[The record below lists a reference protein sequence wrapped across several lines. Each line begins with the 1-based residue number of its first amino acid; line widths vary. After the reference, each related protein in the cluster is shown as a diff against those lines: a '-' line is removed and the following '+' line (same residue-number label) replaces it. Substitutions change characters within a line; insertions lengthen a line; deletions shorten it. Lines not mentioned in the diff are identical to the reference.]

1 MNNKNSVDRQVAL
14 MRSEIFSMI
23 YQENANLPAERMV
36 TVRSAFSVVKRSLNE
51 TRNLP
56 FETREY
62 IALRELS
69 AFITLSQLNKSNT
82 AFPKH
87 TDLLPVSHPAS
98 TARHAMTASALN
110 YARMQWLLAGTQISD
125 EVRAIVSSAVL
136 ATPGSVQQKYAI
148 TRLSA
153 LPNVPLEALVAA
165 LGDGN
170 SRESLRRRAMDQLR
184 DRFGRFAFQGGG
196 GSALVRRTNGEVQ
209 RLTGK
214 PVSQSA
220 DGNTIRMEL
229 PDGRLADFSMGVM
242 QFIRAVIN
250 PTKDGYSG
258 VPATYDSSD
267 EIVDEDSLQ
276 YFDAPHGFRPD
287 GDYTADPADSNDS
300 DGKKYT
306 DDAYEVVVKDNGDIL
321 VSRQGSNEPFAAVSS
336 WSEAQKAMQDDE
348 PSYAKQQGLQPIARL
363 SDEQIAKMY
372 DDPNVNPF
380 DIPSPRGEEAEKK
393 PQPKTKDGG
402 EQPPQG
408 PKKFAFTYPEN
419 AFKLSTDPT
428 DFEPEGYQDQEST
441 NYTDDPKVLAS
452 KFKLEGLIGQLKKSI
467 LPKEDGSPATAY
479 APFPFNEGAELV
491 PAEAIY
497 AAIGEKGGDPQ
508 LEAAKI
514 YDEALGGTANQDA
527 LEASRAKPA
536 TEPVATVPDEVP
548 ADEPNPEDI
557 ADAIS
562 SGDLTEDEIQA
573 MLDGEAI
580 GDADIEGDAPEE
592 IKSKKAAEEVSE
604 APAPAEEVVE
614 PSTETEDKADQVVI
628 SRQKPPYRIDGA
640 LRDKDGNIIGH
651 ALPSIDESI
660 KKSLKEKEELENS
673 QKPVAEDLPEI
684 GGGWEVARLP
694 FVFDDGS
701 KNYESAYVKELPNG
715 DKFAFV
721 KSSDN
726 VYSIYSVD
734 SNGNLKLTPKGV
746 TYLSWQDLQTEGA
759 SPEEFDLLSAI
770 VSQNAQNLKR
780 GNLSSKL
787 AALGF
792 DQSVVDLAK
801 TGTPEEIK
809 AAVEADP
816 AYASL
821 KQANDNYIQST
832 AINTSKAN
840 AKGAAAYNSVNEAV
854 ENIKPNL
861 EVGSPQGQT
870 DAQAVETAS
879 IPEMDV
885 APTSSSTKVTVAA
898 SDLQEGDITFQE
910 ENPKFSGG
918 VLKEPFT
925 HYFVIEEVFT
935 DENTPEGKVNVRGYY
950 PGHQSQVRE
959 WNKDTP
965 ISAIRGE
972 FLVPLSG
979 DKPGIERPKQSE
991 EKYAKN
997 EAGKLTPEARAQ
1009 WLEDI
1014 ANYTTALKESAAK
1027 YSDPVT
1033 DYIDAPQAPENAVPE
1048 APKKPWTTPD
1058 VPAFQGS
1065 KLVALVKEADGDPE
1079 KLKELLDKEEVT
1091 YFDFETDGNSWD
1103 ATEINPVQ
1111 IGAHKIK
1118 DGQIVDSFV
1127 MFMNPGQEL
1136 GDFYYQTEMTPKGQ
1150 IKKKDGKPIFIL
1162 DENGN
1167 KILKGDLK
1175 TPEGEP
1181 VTDEWLATQP
1191 DANEVMAKFFEWLG
1205 PEAILAG
1212 HNLGKFDEPI
1222 LRQQALNVEAEY
1234 NPAGFI
1240 DTLSLARSA
1249 EVGTQDN
1256 KLGTLTEH
1264 YGVELENWHDASAD
1278 SMAVKGILDAILS
1291 DMKANNSGM
1300 DQMDPD
1306 AKAEE
1311 YLKALEKYENDLQAF
1326 KDYERAQKVDSLVK
1340 DGLEGKDLP
1349 SVEEVIDQ
1357 NTVSDPVSVEGIVNT
1372 PAGVEGFTIDTP
1384 TPPLSNDSAEW
1395 IMDDNNTTLIE
1406 GKIRPDDF
1414 QVGDFIPSKLGGY
1427 HQILEIE
1434 EDVDKPDQLRIKT
1447 RIVGTDKEY
1456 DKTWFRY
1463 NKNFD
1468 GVRRPNSVVD
1478 SAEEEFPELP
1488 AQYNTASW
1496 TFLKTL
1502 GGSNG
1507 AALYEDKDGNKY
1519 VVKTPKSEKHAANEV
1534 LASEFYEEA
1543 GIKTGRVYV
1552 GFNEDGET
1560 VLVSPFLE
1568 GSQDTFGSRFEEPEV
1583 LAEAQKGFAVD
1594 AWLNNYDAVGLVYD
1608 NMVMVGDVPVRVD
1621 PGGALLFRAQ
1631 GKDKADQLTPEV
1643 TQIDS
1648 LRDPQTNAQ
1657 AASVYGSMTDEQLAE
1672 SAQLVAN
1679 ITPEKINE
1687 LVDKHFSGD
1696 EETAN
1701 FLKERLIARRENLVE
1716 RFNLGKTSEV
1726 TTYEEAE
1733 QDQKDLGLQPVIA
1746 TPKTV
1751 PAFTHEADTVILDP
1765 SADLEAQ
1772 IADAISSGRKVAFY
1786 YNDKERLVTP
1796 KNMWTNP
1803 KYGHTNLRATDEMG
1817 VEKNYTLDKIFK
1829 SFGEPTVEPASEPT
1843 ESRDSTS
1850 QEISDMAKVIE
1861 GEYPGYQV
1869 TVDDSYFRVTLDSG
1883 AMVSVVSQGDGTFDV
1898 VAYESWDEDG
1908 EYPIDVGDFDS
1919 LEKATNS
1926 LRNTLE
1932 VLEAGEVSE
1941 TPTPDPED
1949 SPIADIVS
1957 GIFDGTETEVPSID
1971 EIVADVESENPSK
1984 FNFDPSL
1991 VIESIKKQ
1999 FPENIDLPNGDLVVR
2014 RKTVV
2019 KDGISYNYD
2028 TVVHRNINETF
2039 SVYIRE
2045 TNLSDN
2051 SSRVFGYKRSV
2062 HSDYALT
2069 NQINKITKSLD
2080 NSLDPQK
2087 WMKSKK
2093 AVPEVNLPDSP
2104 AGDSIQEVAN
2114 DLSAP
2119 EFPKTE
2125 DTVVNA
2131 LLDIVANALTVDG
2144 TADKALEALK
2154 NFPGISQETLDKV
2167 SEIVSNA
2174 LVKKSEVK
2182 PSGTSGEKSDEP
2194 KIPHVSA
2201 DGKTPVKVGDKV
2213 IYTKKGKVGVI
2224 KELVYA
2230 QVTGDYAYPDY
2241 VWVHFEGDKKP
2252 AKRVSRFLMIQNGEE
2267 TSAPTPAPVSAP
2279 EPEAPKVSQ
2288 EELNDV
2294 SSIGSYPST
2303 GIEKALVTP
2312 SITNPD
2318 VGVYINANNDQVNV
2332 PMTSYGDASFLN
2344 NRSPQ
2349 SVIDTEVPVGALLVS
2364 TTSEGKTQVLVVTDN
2379 IQNIAGGKPG
2389 QGQITVV
2396 GRIDGGHSK
2405 MTIMTSANSPKKLK
2419 AYLPNDGG
2427 NGGGDADIEPVD
2439 PSDSPSTVE
2448 EVSDLVDSI
2457 SAGIKNDPNL
2467 ADKVNTEAIDSAV
2480 ESAGE
2485 ALSPASNPDFTP
2497 PTSAVDQAWVEENL
2511 KDYVPVYLLGN
2522 EDLQVG
2528 DIIKEAGYTGGTT
2541 VDLVVTSIPG
2551 KDGNTFKV
2559 TGTTLKYSDGTVQN
2573 PEYETQFYADS
2584 VKGKKVLRHKT
2595 LAPENPF
2602 AATPPVT
2609 AEETKNTQKKSS
2621 KFINLKKVNAGE
2633 LKVGDVVT
2641 RKVGSLQYQILA
2653 IKPHPTKRNFYQ
2665 VIYRSVAIPSKGYV
2679 DGTIKSDTWH
2689 ETGFGTSN
2697 GGYTTKRPKPEWF
2710 ADALK
2715 AAGLPEKPKANA
2727 PKPIQGKP
2735 GQKAV
2740 FESVDDLKA
2749 YGIPKVS
2756 NEFFEY
2762 FGAENYDQYKT
2773 AMTGYFVKDSSNKY
2787 LMPGMV
2793 VSDSEGNSGIVVD
2806 SSGGAKT
2813 VDVSWVVGP
2822 KASTQGK
2829 ETVNGDS
2836 VSSNATFISKDVA
2849 SDMGVNIDPTVEN
2862 LAKSSIKDAQEQA
2875 KIQAAIK
2882 AEKDAK
2888 LKAIEQKKKEQ
2899 TVNASGAPK
2908 VEVSAPVDWDVEV
2921 FENVPTLAKASEVVR
2936 EDMAKAQVGVQ
2947 VLVDSD
2953 SIEDNLIRVSRV
2965 KIPDGADGT
2974 TQTRVRYKLTDWAGK
2989 KHVEML
2995 IQEGAEGSDG
3005 IKIPR
3010 YEKQPDGSIQL
3021 AGVFGYTG
3029 LFSIQEGE
3037 YGTTYSKPI
3046 LDSNGVV
3053 IGRYSFHRSRKDLES
3068 PNYTKSVSSSSEA
3081 MSYNNIVDIYLND
3094 DVTPEQIGQAMS
3106 FAGVE
3111 DSRPAT
3117 KEDVLIT
3124 AENKII
3130 SLFGNKA
3137 NGAGN
3142 YEGELRAEVL
3152 ELAKTVYGVEA
3163 KDITVEVIND
3173 KDIVFL
3179 MPQEVADKIADQTNS
3194 KYFIHGW
3201 TWNDKDKDTPPIGVE
3216 RAKYLFDVLTKTGL
3230 RSTVDRWLSGI
3241 NTRGQSSETDGKAV
3255 GANYVFTTK
3264 SYSTGGMFS
3273 FDARKMLRRLDYY
3286 LNVGDGY
3293 GQKGEKD
3300 TLQLLAGS
3308 VHEILFKGTLSWA
3321 DLAYIN
3327 VDSETRDA
3335 LIEMLTDS
3343 GITDFG
3349 GTPLNKIFGV
3359 K

>member
-1 MNNKNSVDRQVAL
+1 MNNKKSVDRQIDL
-14 MRSEIFSMI
+14 IRSQVFSTLH
-23 YQENANLPAERMV
+23 QENANLPAERMV
-36 TVRSAFSVVKRSLNE
+36 TVKSAFSVVKRSLNE

-82 AFPKH
+82 AYPKH

-125 EVRAIVSSAVL
+125 EVRAVVSSAVL
-136 ATPGSVQQKYAI
+136 ATPGSVQHKYAI
-148 TRLSA
+148 TRLTS

-165 LGDGN
+165 YGDGN
-170 SRESLRRRAMDQLR
+170 SSEAKSRRALDQRR
-184 DRFGRFAFQGGG
+184 DRNGRFAFQGGG
-196 GSALVRRTNGEVQ
+196 ASALVELPDGETQ

-220 DGNTIRMEL
+220 DGNTMRLET
-229 PDGRLADFSMGVM
+229 PDGRLVDLPIDGME
-242 QFIRAVIN
+242 FIRAVLN

-267 EIVDEDSLQ
+267 VVVKQSSLQ
-276 YFDAPHGFRPD
+276 YFDSPHGFRFDADYIPD
-287 GDYTADPADSNDS
+287 PEDSTDS
-300 DGKKYT
+300 KGKIYT
-306 DDAYEVVVKDNGDIL
+306 DDAYDVVVKENGDYKVHRRGYPNRPL
-321 VSRQGSNEPFAAVSS
+321 ANVKS
-336 WSEAQKAMQDDE
+336 WSEAQKAIQDDE
-348 PSYAKQQGLQPIARL
+348 PQYAKEVGAKPIARL

-372 DDPNVNPF
+372 DDPNVDPF
-380 DIPSPRGEEAEKK
+380 SIPSPRGEESEKK
-393 PQPKTKDGG
+393 SQPKTKDGG

-408 PKKFAFTYPEN
+408 PQKFAFTYPEN

-428 DFEPEGYQDQEST
+428 DFEPEGYQDQDST

-467 LPKEDGSPATAY
+467 LPKEDGIPATAY

-527 LEASRAKPA
+527 LEASRAKPVSEPIA
-536 TEPVATVPDEVP
+536 TIPDEAP
-548 ADEPNPEDI
+548 TDEPNPEDI

-580 GDADIEGDAPEE
+580 GDADIDGDAPEE
-592 IKSKKAAEEVSE
+592 IKSKKAAEEVEAALPE
-604 APAPAEEVVE
+604 APTSPNISKDDISYNELPFVPEFGYPQFDVTGTKEALKAFLNEYWLGMLDPKDLSDKDRLVKESLAAAKDDGNGKFTIEKIEFIDSDDPKNIVEKITGDNSPTPEPESPAIV
-614 PSTETEDKADQVVI
+614 ETEV
-628 SRQKPPYRIDGA
+628 
-640 LRDKDGNIIGH
+640 
-651 ALPSIDESI
+651 PSSI
-660 KKSLKEKEELENS
+660 PFLTE
-673 QKPVAEDLPEI
+673 QLPEI
-684 GGGWEVARLP
+684 GGGWEFTRLP
-694 FVFDDGS
+694 FVSDDGS
-701 KNYESAYVKELPNG
+701 KQYESAYVKTLPNG
-715 DKFAFV
+715 DKFAFI

-726 VYSIYSVD
+726 TYSIYSVD
-734 SNGNLKLTPKGV
+734 SNGNLKFTPKGV
-746 TYLSWQDLQTEGA
+746 TYLSWQDLQTDEA
-759 SPEEFDLLSAI
+759 SPEKFNLLSEI
-770 VSQNAQNLKR
+770 VSQNAQNLER
-780 GNLSSKL
+780 GHLSNKL
-787 AALGF
+787 ASFGF
-792 DQSVVDLAK
+792 KQSVVDLAK
-801 TGTPEEIK
+801 TGTPEEVK
-809 AAVEADP
+809 AAIEADP

-821 KQANDNYIQST
+821 KQANDDFVQST
-832 AINTSKAN
+832 AKNTSKAN
-840 AKGAAAYNSVNEAV
+840 AKPAAAYNSVNEAV
-854 ENIKPNL
+854 ENLKPNL
-861 EVGSPQGQT
+861 EVGSPQEQ
-870 DAQAVETAS
+870 AQAVETAS

-885 APTSSSTKVTVAA
+885 APTSSSTKVTVVA

-918 VLKEPFT
+918 TLKEPFT

-972 FLVPLSG
+972 FLVPLAG

-1033 DYIDAPQAPENAVPE
+1033 DYIDAPQAPENATPE
-1048 APKKPWTTPD
+1048 APKKPWKSPN
-1058 VPAFQGS
+1058 VPAFQGD

-1079 KLKELLDKEEVT
+1079 KLKELLDNEEVT
-1091 YFDFETDGNSWD
+1091 YFDFETDANSFD
-1103 ATEINPVQ
+1103 ADKTQPVQ
-1111 IGAHKIK
+1111 VAAHKIK
-1118 DGQIVDSFV
+1118 NGEIVDSFM
-1127 MFMNPGQEL
+1127 MFMNPGTEL
-1136 GDFYYQTEMTPKGQ
+1136 GVGGFYYKGKYEGKGKD
-1150 IKKKDGKPIFIL
+1150 KKFVPEL

-1167 KILKGDLK
+1167 LIPSGVLN
-1175 TPEGEP
+1175 TPDGEP
-1181 VTDEWLATQP
+1181 ITNEWLATQP
-1191 DANEVMAKFFEWLG
+1191 SREEVMAQFFEWMG
-1205 PEAILAG
+1205 ADPILAG
-1212 HNLGKFDEPI
+1212 HNSGIFDEPI
-1222 LRQQALNVEAEY
+1222 LRQQALDLEVEYGYSGLIDTVSMAYSIIPGNDKGTHTLGALTEKYNVEL
-1234 NPAGFI
+1234 
-1240 DTLSLARSA
+1240 D
-1249 EVGTQDN
+1249 
-1256 KLGTLTEH
+1256 
-1264 YGVELENWHDASAD
+1264 NWHDASAD
-1278 SMAVKGILDAILS
+1278 SMAVKGILDAMLL
-1291 DMKANNSGM
+1291 DMKNNNIGM

-1306 AKAEE
+1306 AKTEQ
-1311 YLKALEKYENDLQAF
+1311 YLKALEKYENDLQAY
-1326 KDYERAQKVDSLVK
+1326 KDYKRAQEVDSLVK

-1357 NTVSDPVSVEGIVNT
+1357 NTVSDPT
-1372 PAGVEGFTIDTP
+1372 PVEGFVNAPTGAEDLVKDVP

-1395 IMDDNNTTLIE
+1395 VMDDNNTTLIE

-1414 QVGDFIPSKLGGY
+1414 QVGDFIPSKFGGY
-1427 HQILEIE
+1427 HEILDIE

-1447 RIVGTDKEY
+1447 RIIGTGIEY
-1456 DKTWFRY
+1456 EKTWFRY

-1468 GVRRPNSVVD
+1468 GVRRPNSVID
-1478 SAEEEFPELP
+1478 NTEEDFPELP

-1507 AALYEDKDGNKY
+1507 AGLYEDKNGNKY

-1568 GSQDTFGSRFEEPEV
+1568 GSQETFGSRFEEPEV

-1687 LVDKHFSGD
+1687 LVDKHFAGD

-1716 RFNLGKTSEV
+1716 RFNLGKTSES

-1733 QDQKDLGLQPVIA
+1733 QDQKDLGLQPAIA

-1751 PAFTHEADTVILDP
+1751 APFKHDSDTVLLDP
-1765 SADLEAQ
+1765 SGDLETQ
-1772 IADAISSGRKVAFY
+1772 IQDAIANGNKIAFY

-1817 VEKNYTLDKIFK
+1817 IEKNYTLDKIFM
-1829 SFGEPTVEPASEPT
+1829 SFGEAPSDDLGIPQPPAEEVLPSEDLGAPQQPSDLEPETVEESDLPIPA
-1843 ESRDSTS
+1843 
-1850 QEISDMAKVIE
+1850 Q
-1861 GEYPGYQV
+1861 
-1869 TVDDSYFRVTLDSG
+1869 
-1883 AMVSVVSQGDGTFDV
+1883 
-1898 VAYESWDEDG
+1898 
-1908 EYPIDVGDFDS
+1908 
-1919 LEKATNS
+1919 
-1926 LRNTLE
+1926 
-1932 VLEAGEVSE
+1932 
-1941 TPTPDPED
+1941 ED

-1957 GIFDGTETEVPSID
+1957 GIFDGTETEVPSVD
-1971 EIVADVESENPSK
+1971 EIVADVKSDSPSENAVVDP
-1984 FNFDPSL
+1984 NLIFDL
-1991 VIESIKKQ
+1991 VKKQ
-1999 FPENIDLPNGDLVVR
+1999 FPDSIDLPNGDVVVR

-2028 TVVHRNINETF
+2028 TVMHRNANETF

-2045 TNLSDN
+2045 TNLSDG

-2062 HSDYALT
+2062 QSDQALT
-2069 NQINKITKSLD
+2069 NQISKITKSLD
-2080 NSLDPQK
+2080 SATDPQK

-2104 AGDSIQEVAN
+2104 GGDPIQEIAD
-2114 DLSAP
+2114 DLSSP

-2131 LLDIVANALTVDG
+2131 LLDIVSNALKVDG

-2154 NFPGISQETLDKV
+2154 NFPGVSQETLDKV
-2167 SEIVSNA
+2167 SEIVSNS
-2174 LVKKSEVK
+2174 LVKKAEVK
-2182 PSGTSGEKSDEP
+2182 PSGAPEEQVATP
-2194 KIPHVSA
+2194 TAPHVSS
-2201 DGKTPVKVGDKV
+2201 DGQTAVKVGDKV
-2213 IYTKKGKVGVI
+2213 MYKDGKVGVVTQ
-2224 KELVYA
+2224 LVKA
-2230 QVTGDYAYPDY
+2230 QVTQAGEFGNYAYSDY
-2241 VWVHFEGDKKP
+2241 VWVQFPGEKKP
-2252 AKRVSRFLMIQNGEE
+2252 LKRTAKFLTIQNGEE
-2267 TSAPTPAPVSAP
+2267 TSAPTPEPVSAP

-2288 EELNDV
+2288 EELDDV
-2294 SSIGSYPST
+2294 SSIGSYPSP
-2303 GIEKALVTP
+2303 GIEKAIVTP

-2318 VGVYINANNDQVNV
+2318 VGVYINASNEQVNV

-2349 SVIDTEVPVGALLVS
+2349 SITDTEVPIGALLVS
-2364 TTSEGKTQVLVVTDN
+2364 TNSEGVPQVLVVTDN
-2379 IQNIAGGKPG
+2379 IQNISGGKPG

-2396 GRIDGGHSK
+2396 GRFEGGHSK
-2405 MTIMTSANSPKKLK
+2405 MTITTSAKSPKKLK

-2528 DIIKEAGYTGGTT
+2528 DIIKEATYSSSDGT
-2541 VDLVVTSIPG
+2541 VDVVVTSIPG
-2551 KDGNTFKV
+2551 QDAMYFNV
-2559 TGTTLKYSDGTVQN
+2559 IGTIIRKSDGTVQN
-2573 PEYETQFYADS
+2573 PNFQATFYGENL
-2584 VKGKKVLRHKT
+2584 KGKTILRHKS
-2595 LAPENPF
+2595 LAPANPF

-2609 AEETKNTQKKSS
+2609 PEETKNTQKKSS
-2621 KFINLKKVNAGE
+2621 KFINLKKVNGGE

-2641 RKVGSLQYQILA
+2641 RKLGKLQYQILA
-2653 IKPHPTKRNFYQ
+2653 IKPHPTKRNQYQ
-2665 VIYRSVAIPSKGYV
+2665 VIYRTMASPTSGYK
-2679 DGTIKSDTWH
+2679 DGEIKSGTWGQY
-2689 ETGFGTSN
+2689 GFGGS
-2697 GGYTTKRPKPEWF
+2697 GYTTKRPKPEWF

-2715 AAGLPEKPKANA
+2715 EAGMPEKPKASA

-2740 FESVDDLKA
+2740 FESVDELKT
-2749 YGIPKVS
+2749 YGVDKVS
-2756 NEFFEY
+2756 KDFLDY
-2762 FGAENYDQYKT
+2762 FGADTYDDYKV
-2773 AMTGYFVKDSSNKY
+2773 AMVGYFVKDKSNKY

-2793 VSDSEGNSGIVVD
+2793 VSDSEGNSGIIVD

-2829 ETVNGDS
+2829 ETVKGDS
-2836 VSSNATFISKDVA
+2836 VSSEASFISKETA
-2849 SDMGVNIDPTVEN
+2849 KDMGVDIDPIVETLVKTNIDDNKKIKAIVE
-2862 LAKSSIKDAQEQA
+2862 A
-2875 KIQAAIK
+2875 QAAEEKKK
-2882 AEKDAK
+2882 AAEDKK
-2888 LKAIEQKKKEQ
+2888 LKEDNS
-2899 TVNASGAPK
+2899 VSGSGASP
-2908 VEVSAPVDWDVEV
+2908 VEIDEPLDWSESAYEEVPSLTAAVSLVKTDV
-2921 FENVPTLAKASEVVR
+2921 A
-2936 EDMAKAQVGVQ
+2936 MAQNGVQ
-2947 VLVDSD
+2947 ILVDSD
-2953 SIEDNLIRVSRV
+2953 SIEDNLVRVHRV
-2965 KIPDGADGT
+2965 KDKNGEWK
-2974 TQTRVRYKLTDWAGK
+2974 TRIRFKLTDWAGNAK
-2989 KHVEML
+2989 IEKILDGTDSASIIDNTEVPKFDRTPGGLVENNNWHSL
-2995 IQEGAEGSDG
+2995 LYTASLNGA
-3005 IKIPR
+3005 
-3010 YEKQPDGSIQL
+3010 
-3021 AGVFGYTG
+3021 
-3029 LFSIQEGE
+3029 
-3037 YGTTYSKPI
+3037 TYSAELADGDGYALI
-3046 LDSNGVV
+3046 
-3053 IGRYSFHRSRKDLES
+3053 HRADKTAKS
-3068 PNYTKSVSSSSEA
+3068 PNYTKHPDSSNSLVGFHNE
-3081 MSYNNIVDIYLND
+3081 VDIYLPDNA
-3094 DVTPEQIGQAMS
+3094 TPEQVQNALSQVGVQA
-3106 FAGVE
+3106 
-3111 DSRPAT
+3111 SRPAT
-3117 KEDVLIT
+3117 EEDIEIM

-3130 SLFGNKA
+3130 AMFGKKG
-3137 NGAGN
+3137 NGSKN
-3142 YEGELRAEVL
+3142 YTGELRVKILNDAKEAFGVDAADIRPEVMNNGDV
-3152 ELAKTVYGVEA
+3152 TFV
-3163 KDITVEVIND
+3163 
-3173 KDIVFL
+3173 
-3179 MPQEVADKIADQTNS
+3179 MPQDVADKIAETINS
-3194 KYFIHGW
+3194 KYFTH
-3201 TWNDKDKDTPPIGVE
+3201 TWHSGFKNPGEED
-3216 RAKYLFDVLTKTGL
+3216 ANFLFRLLTEGGIK
-3230 RSTVDRWLSGI
+3230 STVDRWTSGI
-3241 NTRGQSSETDGKAV
+3241 NYIGTSSRTDIKA
-3255 GANYVFTTK
+3255 GGSNYVFTHMGNNDGK
-3264 SYSTGGMFS
+3264 DFV
-3273 FDARKMLRRLDYY
+3273 FDLPSMLRRLDFYANNDDQWGTKTEDQSPIEE
-3286 LNVGDGY
+3286 L
-3293 GQKGEKD
+3293 QKG
-3300 TLQLLAGS
+3300 AY
-3308 VHEILFKGTLSWA
+3308 EIMFKGTISWA
-3321 DLAYIN
+3321 DLVKIN
-3327 VDSETRDA
+3327 VDSATREKLLELLTSAGVDFFGDTPTKA
-3335 LIEMLTDS
+3335 VLGIE
-3343 GITDFG
+3343 
-3349 GTPLNKIFGV
+3349 
-3359 K
+3359 

>member
-1 MNNKNSVDRQVAL
+1 MNNKKSVDRQIDL
-14 MRSEIFSMI
+14 IRSQVFSTLH
-23 YQENANLPAERMV
+23 QENANLPAERMV
-36 TVRSAFSVVKRSLNE
+36 TVKSAFSVVKRSLNE

-62 IALRELS
+62 LALRELS

-153 LPNVPLEALVAA
+153 LPNVPLEALIAA

-170 SRESLRRRAMDQLR
+170 STEALSRRAMLQRR
-184 DRFGRFAFQGGG
+184 DRKGKFAFQGGG
-196 GSALVRRTNGEVQ
+196 ASALVRLLNGIVQ

-229 PDGRLADFSMGVM
+229 PDGRLVDVPMGGM
-242 QFIRAVIN
+242 EFIRAVIN

-267 EIVDEDSLQ
+267 EVVDEGSLQ
-276 YFDAPHGFRPD
+276 YFDAPHGFRAD
-287 GDYTADPADSNDS
+287 GDYVADPTDPNDSN
-300 DGKKYT
+300 GKKYT
-306 DDAYEVVVKDNGDIL
+306 DDAYDVVVKENGDYL
-321 VSRQGSNEPFAAVSS
+321 VSRRGSDGAFGVGSS
-336 WSEAQKAMQDDE
+336 WSEIQQAIQVDE

-363 SDEQIAKMY
+363 SEEQIAKMY
-372 DDPNVNPF
+372 DDPDFDAF
-380 DIPSPRGEEAEKK
+380 DIPNPLGEEAETK

-408 PKKFAFTYPEN
+408 PEKFAFTYPEN

-428 DFEPEGYQDQEST
+428 DFEPEGYQDQDST

-452 KFKLEGLIGQLKKSI
+452 KFKLEGLIGQLKKSV

-527 LEASRAKPA
+527 LEASRAKPEAEPIA
-536 TEPVATVPDEVP
+536 TIPDEAP
-548 ADEPNPEDI
+548 ADEPDPEDI

-628 SRQKPPYRIDGA
+628 SREKPPYRIDGA

-673 QKPVAEDLPEI
+673 QKAVAEDLPEI

-694 FVFDDGS
+694 FVFEGGA
-701 KNYESAYVKELPNG
+701 KEYEPVYVKELPNG
-715 DKFAFV
+715 DKFAFA
-721 KSSDN
+721 KNPDGSYN
-726 VYSIYSVD
+726 IYSVD
-734 SNGNLKLTPKGV
+734 ANGNLKLTPQGV
-746 TYLSWQDLQTEGA
+746 TYLSWQDLQTQGS

-770 VSQNAQNLKR
+770 VSQNAQNLNR
-780 GNLSSKL
+780 GDLSNKL
-787 AALGF
+787 ATLGF
-792 DQSVVDLAK
+792 DQSVIDLAK

-809 AAVEADP
+809 AAIEADP

-821 KQANDNYIQST
+821 KQANDDFIQAT
-832 AINTSKAN
+832 ATNTAKAN
-840 AKGAAAYNSVNEAV
+840 AKGAAAYNSVNEAI
-854 ENIKPNL
+854 ETLKPNL
-861 EVGSPQGQT
+861 EVGSPQEN
-870 DAQAVETAS
+870 AQAVESAS
-879 IPEMDV
+879 IPEMNV
-885 APTSSSTKVTVAA
+885 APASSGVKITVAA
-898 SDLQEGDITFQE
+898 SDLQEGDITLKIEDPQ
-910 ENPKFSGG
+910 FSGN
-918 VLKEPFT
+918 VLTEPFT

-935 DENTPEGKVNVRGYY
+935 DENTPEGKVNIRGYY

-979 DKPGIERPKQSE
+979 DKPGMERPKQKD

-1009 WLEDI
+1009 WKTDI
-1014 ANYTTALKESAAK
+1014 TEYITALKESASK

-1033 DYIDAPQAPENAVPE
+1033 EYIGAPEAPENVTPE
-1048 APKKPWTTPD
+1048 APKKPWKSPN
-1058 VPAFQGS
+1058 VPAFQGD
-1065 KLVALVKEADGDPE
+1065 KLVALVKEANGDPE
-1079 KLKELLDKEEVT
+1079 KLKELLDNETVV
-1091 YFDFETDGNSWD
+1091 YFDFETDANSFD
-1103 ATEINPVQ
+1103 ADKTQPVQ
-1111 IGAHKIK
+1111 VAAHKIK
-1118 DGQIVDSFV
+1118 NGEIVDSFM
-1127 MFMNPGQEL
+1127 MFMNPGTEL
-1136 GDFYYQTEMTPKGQ
+1136 GVGGFYYKGTYEGA
-1150 IKKKDGKPIFIL
+1150 KKDKKFVPEL

-1167 KILKGDLK
+1167 LIPSGVLN
-1175 TPEGEP
+1175 TPDGQP
-1181 VTDEWLATQP
+1181 VTNEWLATQP
-1191 DANEVMAKFFEWLG
+1191 SREEVMAQFFEWMG
-1205 PEAILAG
+1205 ADPILAG
-1212 HNLGKFDEPI
+1212 HNAGIFDEPI
-1222 LRQQALNVEAEY
+1222 LRQQALDLEVEY
-1234 NPAGFI
+1234 GYSGLI
-1240 DTLSLARSA
+1240 DTLSMAYSTIPGKTK
-1249 EVGTQDN
+1249 GTHT
-1256 KLGTLTEH
+1256 LGALTEK
-1264 YGVELENWHDASAD
+1264 YGVELDNWHDAEAD
-1278 SMAVKGILDAILS
+1278 SMAVKGILDAMLL
-1291 DMKANNSGM
+1291 DMKVNNVGM

-1306 AKAEE
+1306 AKTQQ

-1326 KDYERAQKVDSLVK
+1326 KDYERAQEVDALVK

-1349 SVEEVIDQ
+1349 SVDEVINQ
-1357 NTVSDPVSVEGIVNT
+1357 NTVSEPT
-1372 PAGVEGFTIDTP
+1372 PVEGFVNAPTGAENLVKDVP

-1395 IMDDNNTTLIE
+1395 VMDDNNTTLIE

-1414 QVGDFIPSKLGGY
+1414 QIGDFIPSKLGGY
-1427 HQILEIE
+1427 HEILDIE
-1434 EDVDKPDQLRIKT
+1434 ENVDDPNVLKIKT
-1447 RIVGTDKEY
+1447 RIVGTDVEY
-1456 DKTWFRY
+1456 EKTWFRY

-1468 GVRRPNSVVD
+1468 GVRRPNSVID
-1478 SAEEEFPELP
+1478 NAEEDFPELP

-1507 AALYEDKDGNKY
+1507 AGLYEDKNGNKY
-1519 VVKTPKSEKHAANEV
+1519 VVKTPKSEKHAANEI

-1543 GIKTGRVYV
+1543 GIKTGRVYA

-1568 GSQDTFGSRFEEPEV
+1568 GSQETFGSRFEEPEV

-1608 NMVMVGDVPVRVD
+1608 NMVMVGDEPVRVD

-1631 GKDKADQLTPEV
+1631 GKDKADQLTLEV

-1687 LVDKHFSGD
+1687 LVDKHFFGD

-1716 RFNLGKTSEV
+1716 RFNLNKTSEQ

-1733 QDQKDLGLQPVIA
+1733 QDQKDLGLQPAIA
-1746 TPKTV
+1746 TPNTV
-1751 PAFTHEADTVILDP
+1751 PAFKHDPDTVLLDP
-1765 SADLEAQ
+1765 SGDLETQ
-1772 IADAISSGRKVAFY
+1772 IQDAIANGNKIAFY

-1829 SFGEPTVEPASEPT
+1829 SFGEPTGAPETPVE
-1843 ESRDSTS
+1843 
-1850 QEISDMAKVIE
+1850 
-1861 GEYPGYQV
+1861 
-1869 TVDDSYFRVTLDSG
+1869 
-1883 AMVSVVSQGDGTFDV
+1883 
-1898 VAYESWDEDG
+1898 
-1908 EYPIDVGDFDS
+1908 
-1919 LEKATNS
+1919 
-1926 LRNTLE
+1926 
-1932 VLEAGEVSE
+1932 EVSPVE
-1941 TPTPDPED
+1941 TVEAPQVQVSELPTPDPED
-1949 SPIADIVS
+1949 SPISDIVS
-1957 GIFDGTETEVPSID
+1957 GIFDGTETEVPSVD
-1971 EIVADVESENPSK
+1971 EIVADVKSDSPSENAVVDP
-1984 FNFDPSL
+1984 NLIFDL
-1991 VIESIKKQ
+1991 VKKQ
-1999 FPENIDLPNGDLVVR
+1999 FPDNIDLPNGDVVVR

-2028 TVVHRNINETF
+2028 TVMHRNADETF

-2045 TNLSDN
+2045 TNLSDG

-2062 HSDYALT
+2062 QSDQALT
-2069 NQINKITKSLD
+2069 NQIGKITKSLD
-2080 NSLDPQK
+2080 SATDPQK
-2087 WMKSKK
+2087 WMKAKK
-2093 AVPEVNLPDSP
+2093 AVPEVNLPDAP
-2104 AGDSIQEVAN
+2104 AGDPIQEVAD
-2114 DLSAP
+2114 DLSSP

-2154 NFPGISQETLDKV
+2154 NFPGVSQETLNKV
-2167 SEIVSNA
+2167 SEIVSNS
-2174 LVKKSEVK
+2174 LVKKPEVK
-2182 PSGTSGEKSDEP
+2182 APTAPNEESAKPTA
-2194 KIPHVSA
+2194 PHVSA
-2201 DGKTPVKVGDKV
+2201 DGKTAVKVGDKV
-2213 IYTKKGKVGVI
+2213 IYKDGKVGVVTQ
-2224 KELVYA
+2224 LVKA
-2230 QVTGDYAYPDY
+2230 QVTQAGSFGNYAYSDY
-2241 VWVHFEGDKKP
+2241 VWVQFPGEKKP
-2252 AKRVSRFLMIQNGEE
+2252 LKRTAKFLTIQGGEE
-2267 TSAPTPAPVSAP
+2267 TSVPTPEPVSAP
-2279 EPEAPKVSQ
+2279 EPEAPKASQ
-2288 EELNDV
+2288 EDLNDV

-2303 GIEKALVTP
+2303 GIEKAAVTP

-2318 VGVYINANNDQVNV
+2318 VGVYINASNEQVNV

-2349 SVIDTEVPVGALLVS
+2349 SVLDTEVPVGALLVS
-2364 TTSEGKTQVLVVTDN
+2364 TTSEGQTQVLVVTDN
-2379 IQNIAGGKPG
+2379 LQNIAGGKPG

-2405 MTIMTSANSPKKLK
+2405 MTITTSTKSPKKLK

-2427 NGGGDADIEPVD
+2427 DGGGDPDIEPID
-2439 PSDSPSTVE
+2439 PSDSPSTIE

-2467 ADKVNTEAIDSAV
+2467 ADKVNTDAMDSAV
-2480 ESAGE
+2480 ESASE
-2485 ALSPASNPDFTP
+2485 ALNPASNQDFTP

-2528 DIIKEAGYTGGTT
+2528 DIIKEATYTGGST

-2551 KDGNTFKV
+2551 QDAMYFKV
-2559 TGTTLKYSDGTVQN
+2559 IGTTVKKSDGMVQN
-2573 PEYETQFYADS
+2573 PDFETSFYGEN
-2584 VKGKKVLRHKT
+2584 VKGKTILRHKT
-2595 LAPENPF
+2595 LAPADPF

-2609 AEETKNTQKKSS
+2609 PEETKNTQKKSS

-2653 IKPHPTKRNFYQ
+2653 IKPHPTKRNQYQ
-2665 VIYRSVAIPSKGYV
+2665 VIYRSMAVPGKGYT
-2679 DGTIKSDTWH
+2679 DGAIRSDTWH
-2689 ETGFGTSN
+2689 QTGFGNSN

-2710 ADALK
+2710 AEALK
-2715 AAGLPEKPKANA
+2715 AAGLPEKPKASA

-2735 GQKAV
+2735 GQKVV
-2740 FESVDDLKA
+2740 FESVDELKT
-2749 YGIPKVS
+2749 YGVPKVS
-2756 NEFFEY
+2756 KDFLDY
-2762 FGAENYDQYKT
+2762 FGADSYEDYKK
-2773 AMTGYFVKDSSNKY
+2773 AMVGYFVKDNSNKY

-2829 ETVNGDS
+2829 ETVKGDS
-2836 VSSNATFISKDVA
+2836 VSSEASFISKETA
-2849 SDMGVNIDPTVEN
+2849 KDMGVDIDPIVETLVKTNIDDNKKIKAIVE
-2862 LAKSSIKDAQEQA
+2862 A
-2875 KIQAAIK
+2875 QAAEEAKKK
-2882 AEKDAK
+2882 AEYKK
-2888 LKAIEQKKKEQ
+2888 LKEDNS
-2899 TVNASGAPK
+2899 VSGSGASP
-2908 VEVSAPVDWDVEV
+2908 VEIDEPLDWSESAYEEVPSLTAAVSLVKT
-2921 FENVPTLAKASEVVR
+2921 NVA
-2936 EDMAKAQVGVQ
+2936 MAQNGVQ
-2947 VLVDSD
+2947 ILVDSD
-2953 SIEDNLIRVSRV
+2953 SVEDNLVRVHRV
-2965 KIPDGADGT
+2965 KDKNGEWK
-2974 TQTRVRYKLTDWAGK
+2974 TRIRFKLTDWAGNAK
-2989 KHVEML
+2989 IEKILDGTDSASVIDNTEVPKFDRTPEGLVENNNWHSL
-2995 IQEGAEGSDG
+2995 LYTPSLNGA
-3005 IKIPR
+3005 
-3010 YEKQPDGSIQL
+3010 
-3021 AGVFGYTG
+3021 
-3029 LFSIQEGE
+3029 
-3037 YGTTYSKPI
+3037 TYSI
-3046 LDSNGVV
+3046 ELADEDGYAL
-3053 IGRYSFHRSRKDLES
+3053 IHRADKTAES
-3068 PNYTKSVSSSSEA
+3068 PDYTKHPDSSKTLVGF
-3081 MSYNNIVDIYLND
+3081 NNEVDIYLPDNA
-3094 DVTPEQIGQAMS
+3094 TPEQVQNALSQVGVQA
-3106 FAGVE
+3106 A
-3111 DSRPAT
+3111 RPAT
-3117 KEDVLIT
+3117 AEDIEIM

-3130 SLFGNKA
+3130 AMFGKKG
-3137 NGAGN
+3137 NGSKN
-3142 YEGELRAEVL
+3142 YTGELRNKILNDAKEEFGVDAADIRPEVMNNGDV
-3152 ELAKTVYGVEA
+3152 TYV
-3163 KDITVEVIND
+3163 
-3173 KDIVFL
+3173 
-3179 MPQEVADKIADQTNS
+3179 MPQDVADKIAETINA
-3194 KYFIHGW
+3194 KYFTHTWHGGFK
-3201 TWNDKDKDTPPIGVE
+3201 NPGEED
-3216 RAKYLFDVLTKTGL
+3216 ANFLFRLLTEGGIK
-3230 RSTVDRWLSGI
+3230 STVDRWTSGI
-3241 NTRGQSSETDGKAV
+3241 NYIGTSSRTDIKA
-3255 GANYVFTTK
+3255 GGSNYVFTHMGNSNSK
-3264 SYSTGGMFS
+3264 DFV
-3273 FDARKMLRRLDYY
+3273 FDLPSMLRRLDFYANNDDQWGKKTEDQSPIEE
-3286 LNVGDGY
+3286 L
-3293 GQKGEKD
+3293 QKG
-3300 TLQLLAGS
+3300 AY
-3308 VHEILFKGTLSWA
+3308 EIMFKGTISWA
-3321 DLAYIN
+3321 DLVNIN
-3327 VDSETRDA
+3327 VDPATREKLLELLTSAGVDFFGDTPVKA
-3335 LIEMLTDS
+3335 VLGIE
-3343 GITDFG
+3343 
-3349 GTPLNKIFGV
+3349 
-3359 K
+3359 